1 MVLPVERVILLFLR
15 RSKSWFV
22 TGSIKTKKSVYL
34 WIHVVDEIKALVAVM
49 R

>member
-15 RSKSWFV
+15 RGMSWSM